1 MRYVACSSRS
11 HFGALA
17 AKLLVAWY
25 RDLGLID
32 DDEFFWGLRM
42 TACGIVRWMH
52 GDGNVPFGFV
62 DDEAELRR

>member
-1 MRYVACSSRS
+1 MRYVAFSSRS

-32 DDEFFWGLRM
+32 DDEFF
-42 TACGIVRWMH
+42 
-52 GDGNVPFGFV
+52 GD
-62 DDEAELRR
+62 

>member
-1 MRYVACSSRS
+1 
-11 HFGALA
+11 
-17 AKLLVAWY
+17 
-25 RDLGLID
+25 
-32 DDEFFWGLRM
+32 M